1 MARRLYEVMGN
12 SAKLLVVWLM
22 ALLVL
27 SVAEKLPESG
37 RSSDY
42 YNSY

>member
-12 SAKLLVVWLM
+12 SSKCLVVWLM

-27 SVAEKLPESG
+27 SVTEKLPGSNG
-37 RSSDY
+37 NSDY